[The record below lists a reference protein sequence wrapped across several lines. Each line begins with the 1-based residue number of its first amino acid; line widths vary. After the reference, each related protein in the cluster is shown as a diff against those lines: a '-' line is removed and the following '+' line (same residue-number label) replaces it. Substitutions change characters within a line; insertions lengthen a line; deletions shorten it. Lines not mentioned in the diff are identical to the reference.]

1 MSSMSLFKVLLKQVT
16 PRSTNLSP
24 RPTAGCCHQA
34 SLIGRSHNPSV
45 LKVSR
50 QRLQSLFSK
59 RFLTK
64 KVTNK
69 LQCNARPP
77 RDSAASAFASLFAF
91 TRCRYSIFILRI
103 FRSRCLDFLARFGLF
118 GCYIWYSE
126 EGPGRAAAPPVP
138 HRCTKCNSPPLNGQ
152 CTYFILFDVPIY
164 CESIITIVMA
174 IYRSLVNKFTNKENY
189 KHRRSKTTLHCLSSG

>member
-16 PRSTNLSP
+16 PRSTNLAP

-64 KVTNK
+64 K
-69 LQCNARPP
+69 LQTSC
-77 RDSAASAFASLFAF
+77 SAMHDLPATALHRHSPVYSHSLDVA
-91 TRCRYSIFILRI
+91 TRYSFCAFFVQDVLIFWPGLVCWAVTFGTARRGLGGLRPRQSLI
-103 FRSRCLDFLARFGLF
+103 AVPNVTAHPSTASVHTSYYSMCQSIVKVSSR
-118 GCYIWYSE
+118 
-126 EGPGRAAAPPVP
+126 
-138 HRCTKCNSPPLNGQ
+138 
-152 CTYFILFDVPIY
+152 
-164 CESIITIVMA
+164 
-174 IYRSLVNKFTNKENY
+174 
-189 KHRRSKTTLHCLSSG
+189 